1 VLLAYVLRNYRVYGT
16 PGSPY
21 GAIEWF
27 GKQDM
32 SAYFGYYPEPP
43 STSEVLAH
51 LGVSRVFELIGLEF
65 VELWQHFHADWL
77 FLLGIPAALLV
88 WARKPAFTVAVVFFT
103 LALLFLVCVLHH
115 VEPRYFSGL
124 TPVYALSLAAL
135 LGAGFDALAA
145 RVSAA
150 RLRALQAVGVAVLAA
165 CVLFLAQKP
174 LAVTRGVALSGKL
187 GPACQ
192 DTLAYLRRSV
202 PAAAPVLAAN
212 PWLISWEAE
221 RPAVQ
226 APTNG
231 VLALLEVTRRYRA
244 DWAVSGAPAIGSLD
258 LQSALKNPDVMAEL
272 RPELV
277 FDGAACDVY
286 RLSREGTSK
295 SGE

>member
-1 VLLAYVLRNYRVYGT
+1 
-16 PGSPY
+16 
-21 GAIEWF
+21 
-27 GKQDM
+27 
-32 SAYFGYYPEPP
+32 
-43 STSEVLAH
+43 VLAH
-51 LGVSRVFELIGLEF
+51 LGLSRVFELIGLEF
-65 VELWQHFHADWL
+65 VDLWDQVQTDWL

-88 WARKPAFTVAVVFFT
+88 WARKPAFTIAVVFFT

-124 TPVYALSLAAL
+124 TPVYALSVGAL

-150 RLRALQAVGVAVLAA
+150 RLSALRAAGIAVLAA

-174 LAVTRGVALSGKL
+174 LAVMRGVAFSGQI
-187 GPACQ
+187 GPKCQ

-202 PAAAPVLAAN
+202 PAAAPILAAN
-212 PWLISWEAE
+212 PWLVSWEAD
-221 RPAVQ
+221 RTAVQ

-231 VLALLEVTRRYRA
+231 VLALLEVTRHYRA

-258 LQSALKNPDVMAEL
+258 LQSALKNPVVMAEL

-277 FDGAACDVY
+277 FDGTACDVY